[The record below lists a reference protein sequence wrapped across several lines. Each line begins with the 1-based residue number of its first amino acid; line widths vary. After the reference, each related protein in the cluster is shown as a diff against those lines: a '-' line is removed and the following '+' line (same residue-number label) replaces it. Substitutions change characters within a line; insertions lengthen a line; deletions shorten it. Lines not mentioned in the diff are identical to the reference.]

1 MNTLLS
7 YYCSNVYLC
16 SLWFK
21 FRKSAMNQ
29 LVIAYIANAFIILFV
44 HRLPMRCDA
53 RVDSCEARKVAE
65 PGNRLH
71 VVCCVF

>member
-1 MNTLLS
+1 
-7 YYCSNVYLC
+7 
-16 SLWFK
+16 
-21 FRKSAMNQ
+21 MNQ